1 MRDLSPL
8 SGRVPSQLRIEHG
21 PINLLGRYFLMADT
35 AARDRGVTLYFA
47 SMQDLVDINQAN
59 ADSWRPLVPIFDAVL
74 GGVTAETGFAII
86 GRDKEGQV
94 VATQGARFYD
104 WTNSTLLNEARSL
117 RMIYADPDAAIAR
130 GDRCAIATPAAI
142 TISGR
147 VVFSGAGWYRRDYR
161 GKGLAHILPR
171 ISRAYALTRW
181 NTDFTISFMGD
192 AVLAGGMADRTGY
205 TRIEPSCVDLVASP
219 LGPLRC
225 GLVWMPRHELIADL
239 EFVMDSTTASDTAAR
254 VAGM

>member
-1 MRDLSPL
+1 MRDPSPV
-8 SGRVPSQLRIEHG
+8 SGRVPAELKIDHG
-21 PINLLGRYFLMADT
+21 PINLLGRFFLMADA

-47 SMQDLVDINQAN
+47 SMQDLVAVNRTN
-59 ADSWRPLVPIFDAVL
+59 TDSWRPLVPIFDPIA

-86 GRDKEGQV
+86 GRDKGGQI
-94 VATQGARFYD
+94 VATQAARFYD
-104 WTNSTLLNEARSL
+104 WTSSNLLNEARSL
-117 RMIYADPDAAIAR
+117 RMIYADSEAAIAR
-130 GDRCAIATPAAI
+130 GDRCEIAAPAAT

-147 VVFSGAGWYRRDYR
+147 VVFSGAGWYRRDFR

-181 NTDFTISFMGD
+181 DTDFTISFMGD

-205 TRIEPSCVDLVASP
+205 ARIEPSCVDLVASP
-219 LGPLRC
+219 LGALRC

-239 EFVMDSTTASDTAAR
+239 NVFMDSHADSGTDAR
-254 VAGM
+254 VARM